1 MLQTANFSEARTNL
15 KTYCDDVVDNNAT
28 LIITRK
34 DDKNVVVQ
42 SLDNY
47 NLINNELVSL
57 KKELYIQKRMVQAER
72 ELANG
77 ELVSSDDVFAEMRAI
92 VEGKANV

>member
-1 MLQTANFSEARTNL
+1 
-15 KTYCDDVVDNNAT
+15 
-28 LIITRK
+28 
-34 DDKNVVVQ
+34 
-42 SLDNY
+42 
-47 NLINNELVSL
+47 
-57 KKELYIQKRMVQAER
+57 MVQAER